1 MNFEIKTDN
10 SKRKYTWSVRAK
22 VAVISEEFETQ
33 DITGKS
39 TRLSSFPGKEILLIW
54 SNGFNDFTYK
64 L

>member
-39 TRLSSFPGKEILLIW
+39 TRLSCISRKRDIVDMI
-54 SNGFNDFTYK
+54 
-64 L
+64 